1 MFCRDR
7 DLTLEY
13 PFDMHATRHFLAGRP
28 AGSAFLPWLLLVSAA
43 TALAFLPVPVAAIL
57 VAGLAFVVALIL
69 EPVVGLY
76 ALAICLPV
84 GPILRVPLGPA
95 SLGVTDLL
103 VGATAAAWFLHKVVR
118 RTPLRPAP
126 LLWFLTPLALALL
139 YSTLPAR
146 SLEQSLPELAKWG
159 EVLVTYFLAVQLLS
173 ERQRLPFVLVL
184 ITAAAMESVVGLR
197 QFVYRIGPDAYLL
210 GSYLRAYGT
219 FGQPNPFAGYL
230 GLVLP
235 IALALGL
242 WAFAAALRA
251 HAVMRL
257 RLLALAGY
265 ALAAG
270 AVIATGIF
278 ASWSR
283 GAWLGAAAGVVAV
296 LVLISRAGRILVLAG
311 AIVALLVFPVLPAD
325 VHVRLADFARYFGTW
340 NARGVPVNDAN
351 FSVLERVAHWQ
362 VAWEMFADHPWLGI
376 GVGNWDVIYAK
387 YAFGQWTD
395 PMGHAHNALFHFAAE
410 AGLVGAFTYLWFW
423 LGSLAAALV
432 AVHRHRNMQRAIAV
446 GVFGLL
452 VHLSVHNQFENL
464 FVQGLPLL
472 VAMTLALLALDGR
485 PGPALPA
492 GADASPFG
500 RYA

>member
-7 DLTLEY
+7 DLPLKY
-13 PFDMHATRHFLAGRP
+13 SFDMHATRHLPAVRP
-28 AGSAFLPWLLLVSAA
+28 AGSAFLPWLFLVLAA
-43 TALAFLPVPVAAIL
+43 TALAFLPVPVAAVL

-76 ALAICLPV
+76 ALAICIPV
-84 GPILRVPLGPA
+84 GPVLRVPLGPA

-103 VGATAAAWFLHKVVR
+103 VGATTAAWFLRQVVR
-118 RTPLRPAP
+118 QTPLRPAP
-126 LLWFLTPLALALL
+126 LLWFLTPLAVALL
-139 YSTLPAR
+139 YSTLPAH

-184 ITAAAMESVVGLR
+184 ITAAAMESTVGLR

-242 WAFAAALRA
+242 WALGAALQT
-251 HAVMRL
+251 HGVMRL

-265 ALAAG
+265 ALAAT
-270 AVIATGIF
+270 AVIAAGVF

-283 GAWLGAAAGVVAV
+283 GAWLGAAAGVAAV

-311 AIVALLVFPVLPAD
+311 ALLALLAFPVLPVA
-325 VHVRLADFARYFGTW
+325 VHDRLADFARYFGTW
-340 NARGVPVNDAN
+340 NARGVPVDDAN

-376 GVGNWDVIYAK
+376 GVGNWDVIYSK
-387 YAFGQWTD
+387 YAFGRWTE

-410 AGLVGAFTYLWFW
+410 AGLLGAITYLWFW
-423 LGSLAAALV
+423 LGSLGAALV
-432 AVHRHRNMQRAIAV
+432 ALHRHRNMQRALCV

-464 FVQGLPLL
+464 FVQGMPLL
-472 VAMTLALLALDGR
+472 VALALALLALERG
-485 PGPALPA
+485 PGLMPPNRV
-492 GADASPFG
+492 AS
-500 RYA
+500 

>member
-1 MFCRDR
+1 MFCREH
-7 DLTLEY
+7 DLPLKY
-13 PFDMHATRHFLAGRP
+13 SVDMYATRHLAVYHP
-28 AGSAFLPWLLLVSAA
+28 AGSAFLPWLFLLLAA
-43 TALAFLPVPVAAIL
+43 TALAMLPVPVAAL
-57 VAGLAFVVALIL
+57 SLAGLAFVVVLLL
-69 EPVVGLY
+69 EPVIGLY
-76 ALAICLPV
+76 ALVVCIPV
-84 GPILRVPLGPA
+84 GPVLRVPVGPA

-103 VGATAAAWFLHKVVR
+103 VGATAAAWFVRQVVR

-126 LLWFLTPLALALL
+126 LLWFLTPLSLALL

-146 SLEQSLPELAKWG
+146 SLEQALPELVKWG
-159 EVLVTYFLAVQLLS
+159 EVVVIYFLAVQLLS

-184 ITAAAMESVVGLR
+184 ITAAAMESMVGLR

-230 GLVLP
+230 GLALP

-242 WAFAAALRA
+242 WALGAALRSHEA
-251 HAVMRL
+251 TRL
-257 RLLALAGY
+257 RLLALAAY
-265 ALAAG
+265 ALAAT
-270 AVIATGIF
+270 AVITAGLF

-296 LVLISRAGRILVLAG
+296 LALISRAGRILVVAG
-311 AIVALLVFPVLPAD
+311 AILALLAFPVLPAALHD
-325 VHVRLADFARYFGTW
+325 RLADFARYFGTW

-362 VAWEMFADHPWLGI
+362 VAWEMFASQPWLGI
-376 GVGNWDVIYAK
+376 GVGNWDVIYSK
-387 YAFGQWTD
+387 YAFGQWTE

-410 AGLVGAFTYLWFW
+410 AGLAGAIAYLWFW
-423 LGSLAAALV
+423 LGSLGAALM
-432 AVHRHRNMQRAIAV
+432 AVHRHRNLQRAIGV

-464 FVQGLPLL
+464 FVQGMPLL
-472 VAMTLALLALDGR
+472 VALALALLSLEKRA
-485 PGPALPA
+485 GPSARV
-492 GADASPFG
+492 AS
-500 RYA
+500 